1 MSSEFKDIYNLWSRI
16 HDENT
21 AIIRHKKSFEEE
33 KTVVPTI
40 SELRKMNT
48 QAKLDLHNLTL
59 EEALSRANF
68 FIEDC
73 WSNGLRKIKIVTGKG
88 LHSPNGEPVIRPEI
102 INIISRHSKVREY
115 NIKPKASEGGSGV
128 IVIILREN

>member
-115 NIKPKASEGGSGV
+115 NIKGKLKQYV
-128 IVIILREN
+128 VQ